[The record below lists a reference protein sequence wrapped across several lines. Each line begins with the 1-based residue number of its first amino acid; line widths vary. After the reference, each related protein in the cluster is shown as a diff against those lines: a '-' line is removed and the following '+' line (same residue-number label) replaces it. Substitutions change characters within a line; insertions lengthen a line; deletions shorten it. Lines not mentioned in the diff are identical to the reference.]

1 MSERMQAVVNYGI
14 NDFRLEEVAKPG
26 IDHGEIL
33 IKVDACGVCTS
44 DVKTLHGAERY
55 WGRPGEK
62 AFVKTPVIPGHEFFG
77 TIVDISDERA
87 RSGDLNVG
95 DRVVAEQ
102 IVPCGR
108 CRFCRQGS
116 YWMCEVHNI
125 FGFQP
130 EVNGG
135 MADFMKFTKASVVH
149 KIPPSLPLE
158 LAVLIE
164 PLACAF
170 HAVDRARIEAGD
182 VVVIAGAGTLGLG
195 MIGPALSKAPA
206 AVVTLD
212 LDPKRLALAKRLGS
226 THVFNPLESDVT
238 AEIKNLT
245 EGYGCDVYIEATG
258 TPKGVE
264 QGLKLLRKM
273 GRFLEYSVF
282 GAPVTVDWSIIGE
295 EKELDI
301 LGAHLGARMYPAA
314 IAALADGSSRM
325 DGVVTD
331 QLPLHSF
338 ADAFTLMEGG
348 HGSIKAILI
357 PS

>member
-87 RSGDLNVG
+87 RSGDLGDLNVG

-125 FGFQP
+125 FGFQS

-149 KIPPSLPLE
+149 KIPSSLPLE

-212 LDPKRLALAKRLGS
+212 LDPKRLALAQRFGA

-258 TPKGVE
+258 RVEVNRARARNDSMGTPISSSE
-264 QGLKLLRKM
+264 ATNASLR
-273 GRFLEYSVF
+273 
-282 GAPVTVDWSIIGE
+282 
-295 EKELDI
+295 
-301 LGAHLGARMYPAA
+301 AA
-314 IAALADGSSRM
+314 ADFRCSG
-325 DGVVTD
+325 
-331 QLPLHSF
+331 PL
-338 ADAFTLMEGG
+338 TN
-348 HGSIKAILI
+348 AIRW
-357 PS
+357 

>member
-1 MSERMQAVVNYGI
+1 MADTMQAVVNHGI

-26 IDHGEIL
+26 ISHGEVI

-55 WGRPGEK
+55 WGRPGGK
-62 AFVKTPVIPGHEFFG
+62 PFVKTPVIPGHEFFG

-87 RSGDLNVG
+87 ASGLNVG

-102 IVPCGR
+102 IVPCGK
-108 CRFCRQGS
+108 CRFCQKGS

-135 MADFMKFTKASVVH
+135 MAEFMKLTVASVVH
-149 KIPPSLPLE
+149 KLPPDLPLE
-158 LAVLIE
+158 LAVLVE
-164 PLACAF
+164 PLSCAF
-170 HAVDRARIEAGD
+170 HAVERARIEAGD

-195 MIGPALSKAPA
+195 MIGPALARKPA
-206 AVVTLD
+206 TVVVLD
-212 LDPKRLALAKRLGS
+212 LDPKRLALAKSLGAPI
-226 THVFNPLESDVT
+226 VMNPRESDVA
-238 AEIKNLT
+238 AEIGRLT
-245 EGYGCDVYIEATG
+245 DGYGCDVYIEATG

-264 QGLKLLRKM
+264 QGLMLLRKL

-295 EKELDI
+295 EKELDV
-301 LGAHLGARMYPAA
+301 LGAHLGARMWPAA
-314 IAALADGSSRM
+314 IAGLADGSAKM

-331 QLPLHSF
+331 RFPLSQYAEAF
-338 ADAFTLMEGG
+338 AKMEGG
-348 HGSIKAILI
+348 SGSIKAILT
-357 PS
+357 P

>member
-1 MSERMQAVVNYGI
+1 MGETMQAVVNHGI
-14 NDFRLEEVAKPG
+14 NDFRLEEVRKPQ
-26 IDHGEIL
+26 IERGEML
-33 IKVDACGVCTS
+33 IRVDACGVCTS

-55 WGRPGEK
+55 WGRAGEK

-77 TIVDISDERA
+77 TIVDVSDERA
-87 RSGDLNVG
+87 ASGEFAIG

-108 CRFCRQGS
+108 CRFCRNGS

-135 MADFMKFTKASVVH
+135 MADFMKFTSASVVH
-149 KIPPSLPLE
+149 KIPTSLPLE

-170 HAVDRARIEAGD
+170 HAVDRARIEPGD
-182 VVVIAGAGTLGLG
+182 IVVIAGAGTLGLG
-195 MIGPALSKAPA
+195 MIGPALSRRPA
-206 AVVTLD
+206 AVITLD
-212 LDPKRLALAKRLGS
+212 LDPKRLALAQRLGA
-226 THVFNPLESDVT
+226 THVFNPLEVDVI
-238 AEIKNLT
+238 AKIKSLT

-264 QGLKLLRKM
+264 QGLRLLRKM

-282 GAPVTVDWSIIGE
+282 AAPVTVDWSIIGE
-295 EKELDI
+295 EKELDV

-314 IAALADGSSRM
+314 IAALTDGSVRM

-331 QLPLHSF
+331 RLALQSY
-338 ADAFTLMEGG
+338 AEAFDLMEGG
-348 HGSIKAILI
+348 RGAIKAILV
-357 PS
+357 P

>member
-1 MSERMQAVVNYGI
+1 MQAVVNYGI
-14 NDFRLEEVAKPG
+14 NDFRLEEVPKPQL
-26 IDHGEIL
+26 DHGEVIVK
-33 IKVDACGVCTS
+33 IDACGVCTS

-55 WGRPGEK
+55 WGRAGEK

-87 RSGDLNVG
+87 RSGNLKIG

-102 IVPCGR
+102 IVPCGK
-108 CRFCRQGS
+108 CRFCRSGS

-135 MADFMKFTKASVVH
+135 MADFMKFTRASIVH
-149 KIPPSLPLE
+149 KLPDSLPLE

-195 MIGPALSKAPA
+195 MIGPALTKKPA
-206 AVVTLD
+206 AVITLD
-212 LDPKRLALAKRLGS
+212 LDPKRLALAQHLGA
-226 THVFNPLESDVT
+226 THAYNPLETDVT
-238 AEIKNLT
+238 AVIKSLT

-264 QGLKLLRKM
+264 QGLRLLRKM

-282 GAPVTVDWSIIGE
+282 ASPVTVDWSIIGE

-314 IAALADGSSRM
+314 IQALTDGSVKM
-325 DGVVTD
+325 DGVVTNKLSL
-331 QLPLHSF
+331 Q
-338 ADAFTLMEGG
+338 AYKEAFELMEGG
-348 HGSIKAILI
+348 HGAIKAILV
-357 PS
+357 P

>member
-1 MSERMQAVVNYGI
+1 MAETMQAVVNHGI
-14 NDFRLEEVAKPG
+14 NDFRLEEVPKPR
-26 IDHGEIL
+26 ISHGEVL

-55 WGRPGEK
+55 WGRPGGK
-62 AFVKTPVIPGHEFFG
+62 PFVKTPVIPGHEFFG
-77 TIVDISDERA
+77 TVVDASDERA
-87 RSGDLNVG
+87 ASSGLRVG

-102 IVPCGR
+102 IVPCGK
-108 CRFCRQGS
+108 CRFCKKGS
-116 YWMCEVHNI
+116 YWMCEVHHI

-135 MADFMKFTKASVVH
+135 MADFMKFTAASIVH
-149 KIPPSLPLE
+149 KLPDNLPLE

-170 HAVDRARIEAGD
+170 HAVERARIEPGD

-195 MIGPALSKAPA
+195 MIGPALTCKPNTL
-206 AVVTLD
+206 VVLD
-212 LDPKRLALAKRLGS
+212 LDPKRLALAKALGA
-226 THVFNPLESDVT
+226 TLVFDPREVDVA
-238 AEIKNLT
+238 AEIRNLT
-245 EGYGCDVYIEATG
+245 DGYGCDVYIEATG

-264 QGLKLLRKM
+264 QGLMLLRKQ

-295 EKELDI
+295 EKELDV
-301 LGAHLGARMYPAA
+301 LGAHLGARMYPSA
-314 IAALADGSSRM
+314 IAGLADGSVKM

-331 QLPLHSF
+331 RFSLPQYTEAF
-338 ADAFTLMEGG
+338 AKMEGG
-348 HGSIKAILI
+348 SGSIKAILV
-357 PS
+357 P